1 VRARLASVTAAQRRA
16 LLWIAAIGL
25 AAIGWE
31 VASGFTWSW
40 PLALAALCFYAA
52 GLVAARL

>member
-1 VRARLASVTAAQRRA
+1 MTAAQRRA

-31 VASGFTWSW
+31 AASGSTWSW
-40 PLALAALCFYAA
+40 PLAFAALCFYTA